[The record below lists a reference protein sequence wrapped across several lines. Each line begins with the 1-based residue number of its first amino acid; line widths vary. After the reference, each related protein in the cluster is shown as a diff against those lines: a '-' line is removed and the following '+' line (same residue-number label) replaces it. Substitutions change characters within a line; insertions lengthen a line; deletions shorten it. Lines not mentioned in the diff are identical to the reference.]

1 MRIPSKPQKRWYL
14 IAITVI
20 SILAIAALFLC
31 NHRRIAV
38 EGKVVVCIPVY
49 GQSLAL
55 GEEAT
60 RITDISHL
68 AKNNQERIVTENL
81 DDQFGYFDNNS
92 FKQSLKK
99 ILHYQKRSFELSIYG
114 MAESLVAQ
122 LGPDTIICTF
132 PGGQG
137 ATALANLSKG
147 TPPYERFLSDLKKSQ
162 LRAKKS
168 GADFFV
174 GGLCFMQGESDI
186 ADYPDTDYRQLL
198 LKFRDDINH
207 DIKAITHQQTDI
219 PIICY
224 QANAL
229 TRAPKFNQYNYS
241 CPETKVPQTFVDL
254 LREDTSFWAS
264 GPTYP
269 YSVVRE
275 AVHIDGVGQKCIGHL
290 AALSAIRILRRQ
302 PRILGLLPQSVQL
315 SDSNVVVIRFNVPC
329 PPLVLDT
336 IQVRKADHYGFQVI
350 TPDNKD
356 IAESILVDS
365 LSVAIKCAASPVGC
379 RVRYAVNGDY
389 MKSGNLH
396 GPRGN
401 LRDSQ
406 GEKLQ
411 VNIQGN
417 AYPLHNWAYQFDE
430 YIDKESK

>member
-1 MRIPSKPQKRWYL
+1 MRNPSKPQKRWRL
-14 IAITVI
+14 TAIIII
-20 SILAIAALFLC
+20 SILAVATFLLYP
-31 NHRRIAV
+31 HRRIAV
-38 EGKVVVCIPVY
+38 EGKVIVCIPVY

-68 AKNNQERIVTENL
+68 AEHNQWRIVTENL
-81 DDQFGYFDNNS
+81 DDRFGYFDNNS

-114 MAESLVAQ
+114 MAESLVGQ

-137 ATALANLSKG
+137 ATALAHLSKG
-147 TPPYERFLSDLKKSQ
+147 TPPYERFLSDLKKSR

-186 ADYPDTDYRQLL
+186 ADYPSTDYKQLL
-198 LKFRDDINH
+198 LKFRDDINR
-207 DIKAITHQQTDI
+207 DIKTITHQQTDV

-229 TRAPKFNQYNYS
+229 TRAPQFNQYNYQS
-241 CPETKVPQTFVDL
+241 REAKVPQAFVDL
-254 LREDTSFWAS
+254 LRQDTSFWAS

-269 YSVVRE
+269 YPVVRE
-275 AVHIDGVGQKCIGHL
+275 AVHIDGVGQQCIGRL
-290 AALSAIRILRRQ
+290 AAISAISILRHQ
-302 PRILGLLPQSVQL
+302 PRIQGLLPQSIQI
-315 SDSNVVVIRFNVPC
+315 SDSNAVVVRFNVPC

-350 TPDNKD
+350 TPLNED

-365 LSVAIKCAASPVGC
+365 LSVTIKCTASPAGC

-389 MKSGNLH
+389 MKSGNQH

-406 GEKLQ
+406 GEKLKAC
-411 VNIQGN
+411 IQGKT
-417 AYPLHNWAYQFDE
+417 YPLHNWAFQFDE
-430 YIDKESK
+430 HIDKESK